1 MKWDQLEHLKMT
13 CICSISSESPEVKFR
28 RGSEQAERE
37 LLTMGIQKDCKI
49 CITSLKLRFPFAGE
63 PFSDNSIQMS
73 LVCLKD
79 PESLPQ

>member
-37 LLTMGIQKDCKI
+37 LLTMGI
-49 CITSLKLRFPFAGE
+49 
-63 PFSDNSIQMS
+63 
-73 LVCLKD
+73 
-79 PESLPQ
+79 